1 MYLIYMLMCWLNDQL
16 KSLFNSLYTFILR
29 ACANERSSPG
39 PFVVIIYRS
48 SICLFRAVY
57 VLKIKC
63 LRNFYLIVLRY
74 FHRKGLTKLE
84 YRNHICKL
92 RTTKKDGHNH
102 PSNLSSAFYGM
113 AYSDVSPKIMISFL
127 FLKLASW
134 QVNRLKRRL

>member
-1 MYLIYMLMCWLNDQL
+1 MTTPNDEDIVFEYHIIICCMYLIYMLMCWLNDKL

-63 LRNFYLIVLRY
+63 LRNFSL
-74 FHRKGLTKLE
+74 
-84 YRNHICKL
+84 
-92 RTTKKDGHNH
+92 
-102 PSNLSSAFYGM
+102 
-113 AYSDVSPKIMISFL
+113 
-127 FLKLASW
+127 
-134 QVNRLKRRL
+134 